1 MFCPFLIDCQFLFL
15 LLVRRQKTDHAS
27 CSDSTRP
34 RVPPRPTVPLVCV
47 PAAWDVAKR
56 TPESSSGARVWGAPT
71 PGAHVPRVPRLPRR
85 GPGWE
90 GESALSLP
98 DGCCAA
104 RCRRGQ
110 PSPRRHVSIH
120 LGSCL
125 STHARISKKTTELHN
140 LNPQTDRDPA
150 ERVSVLGAT
159 GTLAAR

>member
-15 LLVRRQKTDHAS
+15 LLVQRQKTDHAS

-85 GPGWE
+85 GPGRE
-90 GESALSLP
+90 GESAFSLP

-104 RCRRGQ
+104 RCRSQ
-110 PSPRRHVSIH
+110 PSPRPRLNSLGLLSINTRVFPKRQQN
-120 LGSCL
+120 
-125 STHARISKKTTELHN
+125 STILH
-140 LNPQTDRDPA
+140 PQTDRDPA